1 MYNVQVCMCTGVY
14 AIYAHICTHT
24 HTHAHI
30 VMSTTWSQVQKSQ
43 QRSITSTFLLKN
55 STITYSLTMI
65 AMIYKDLILEVDHDE
80 SSPATNEGRTLSL
93 VDANDTQAE
102 SLPRNFRE
110 MEDES
115 KVTQQS
121 TEGMSIK

>member
-1 MYNVQVCMCTGVY
+1 MVTSPEVSTEKHHLHLPFEEFDH
-14 AIYAHICTHT
+14 HILSHND
-24 HTHAHI
+24 
-30 VMSTTWSQVQKSQ
+30 SNDLQ
-43 QRSITSTFLLKN
+43 
-55 STITYSLTMI
+55 
-65 AMIYKDLILEVDHDE
+65 DLILEVDHDE